1 VNRIEWLNCVQP
13 FYTLTINGSKYEEE
27 AMTEAIWIPGVNC
40 DVILKHRN
48 HADLPLILHKIPSDL
63 DGPRVRIHYEVYWPD
78 SNSVNLEP
86 IEVRHLWFTVLI
98 ADRMLCPDG
107 SWYML
112 SSNEIQKRLNA
123 ILLEK
128 TNIRLTTRTGTIQG
142 LCCEEHAVIHTIY
155 QQAEK
160 LEIHLTTRVMVDIPL
175 ESTES
180 LWLETEELRSTWGA
194 AIWG

>member
-1 VNRIEWLNCVQP
+1 
-13 FYTLTINGSKYEEE
+13 
-27 AMTEAIWIPGVNC
+27 MTETIWIPGANC
-40 DVILKHRN
+40 DVILKHTR
-48 HADLPLILHKIPSDL
+48 HTDLPLILHRIPSDP
-63 DGPRVRIHYEVYWPD
+63 DGSRIRIHYEVYWPD
-78 SNSVNLEP
+78 SNSPVLEP

-107 SWYML
+107 SWYPHSPM
-112 SSNEIQKRLNA
+112 EIQKRLNA

-128 TNIRLTTRTGTIQG
+128 TNIRLATRTGTIQG
-142 LCCEEHAVIHTIY
+142 LCCEDHAVIHTIY
-155 QQAEK
+155 HRSQK

-180 LWLETEELRSTWGA
+180 LWMETEDLRSIWGA